1 MGRVKDWLIEMEE
14 NALDMT
20 REEWISNY
28 GADLIKIY
36 EDVNNAKP
44 DSERTSGSTEQ
55 GSEVI
60 PRSTE
65 KT

>member
-28 GADLIKIY
+28 GVDYVKIY
-36 EDVNNAKP
+36 EEVNDAKP
-44 DSERTSGSTEQ
+44 DSEGTSGSD
-55 GSEVI
+55 
-60 PRSTE
+60 E
-65 KT
+65 KTS

>member
-20 REEWISNY
+20 REEWVSNY

-36 EDVNNAKP
+36 EDVNNAANDEKRAERV
-44 DSERTSGSTEQ
+44 SEKNS
-55 GSEVI
+55 
-60 PRSTE
+60 
-65 KT
+65 

>member
-28 GADLIKIY
+28 GVDYVKIY
-36 EDVNNAKP
+36 EEVNDAKP
-44 DSERTSGSTEQ
+44 DSERTSGSD
-55 GSEVI
+55 
-60 PRSTE
+60 E
-65 KT
+65 KTS

>member
-1 MGRVKDWLIEMEE
+1 MEVEMERVKDWLIEMEE
-14 NALDMT
+14 DALDMT

-44 DSERTSGSTEQ
+44 DSEGTSGSD
-55 GSEVI
+55 
-60 PRSTE
+60 E
-65 KT
+65 KTS

>member
-36 EDVNNAKP
+36 EDVNNAANDEKRA
-44 DSERTSGSTEQ
+44 ERVSKENA
-55 GSEVI
+55 
-60 PRSTE
+60 
-65 KT
+65 

>member
-1 MGRVKDWLIEMEE
+1 MEVEMGKVKDWLIEMEE

-44 DSERTSGSTEQ
+44 DSERTSGSD
-55 GSEVI
+55 
-60 PRSTE
+60 E
-65 KT
+65 KTS

>member
-1 MGRVKDWLIEMEE
+1 MELKMGRVKDWLIEMEE

-20 REEWISNY
+20 REEWIQNY

-44 DSERTSGSTEQ
+44 DSEGTSGSD
-55 GSEVI
+55 
-60 PRSTE
+60 E
-65 KT
+65 KTS

>member
-1 MGRVKDWLIEMEE
+1 MEVEMERVKDWLIEMEE

-44 DSERTSGSTEQ
+44 DSEGTSGSD
-55 GSEVI
+55 
-60 PRSTE
+60 E
-65 KT
+65 KTS